1 MRKAAISHDVYTQS
15 PNHACIHRLAPK
27 MHPQGCSTLSPPPYM
42 SSAAAA
48 AIIIIAKPELQQ
60 YLSVL
65 LPLQEIANK
74 TLSNQISSNF
84 LYFSR
89 RRRRRRREPHPS
101 MSGGRKAH
109 YLDIVA
115 THTYLLDSSIP
126 PSNLVL
132 PEHDKT
138 PTMQKALAVF
148 KIQPETQRQPCKP
161 CYYNN
166 QPWNLQLKTRTKSRR
181 HRMRERKTH
190 KNTHKDGEILQSRK
204 KRWPTTSR
212 GQQHATKDLQHAF
225 LVLLHQFKR
234 AAAAAPIQTRCCCC
248 FFFFFPCA

>member
-1 MRKAAISHDVYTQS
+1 
-15 PNHACIHRLAPK
+15 
-27 MHPQGCSTLSPPPYM
+27 M

-48 AIIIIAKPELQQ
+48 AAATIIIIAKPELQQ

-89 RRRRRRREPHPS
+89 RRRRREPHPS

-109 YLDIVA
+109 YLDNVA

-132 PEHDKT
+132 PGHDKT
-138 PTMQKALAVF
+138 P
-148 KIQPETQRQPCKP
+148 
-161 CYYNN
+161 
-166 QPWNLQLKTRTKSRR
+166 
-181 HRMRERKTH
+181 H
-190 KNTHKDGEILQSRK
+190 
-204 KRWPTTSR
+204 
-212 GQQHATKDLQHAF
+212 HAKG
-225 LVLLHQFKR
+225 
-234 AAAAAPIQTRCCCC
+234 TRCL
-248 FFFFFPCA
+248 

>member
-48 AIIIIAKPELQQ
+48 IIIIIIIIAKPELQQ

-84 LYFSR
+84 LYFS
-89 RRRRRRREPHPS
+89 RRRRRREPHPS

-190 KNTHKDGEILQSRK
+190 KNTHTQRRRNSSISQEALANDFQG
-204 KRWPTTSR
+204 
-212 GQQHATKDLQHAF
+212 
-225 LVLLHQFKR
+225 
-234 AAAAAPIQTRCCCC
+234 AAARHKRLATRFLSTAAPIQTRCCCC
-248 FFFFFPCA
+248 CYFFFPCA

>member
-1 MRKAAISHDVYTQS
+1 
-15 PNHACIHRLAPK
+15 
-27 MHPQGCSTLSPPPYM
+27 M

-48 AIIIIAKPELQQ
+48 IITIAKPELQQ

-89 RRRRRRREPHPS
+89 RSRREPHPS

-109 YLDIVA
+109 HLDIVA

-132 PEHDKT
+132 PGHDKT
-138 PTMQKALAVF
+138 P
-148 KIQPETQRQPCKP
+148 
-161 CYYNN
+161 Y
-166 QPWNLQLKTRTKSRR
+166 
-181 HRMRERKTH
+181 
-190 KNTHKDGEILQSRK
+190 
-204 KRWPTTSR
+204 
-212 GQQHATKDLQHAF
+212 HAKGT
-225 LVLLHQFKR
+225 
-234 AAAAAPIQTRCCCC
+234 CCL
-248 FFFFFPCA
+248 

>member
-1 MRKAAISHDVYTQS
+1 
-15 PNHACIHRLAPK
+15 
-27 MHPQGCSTLSPPPYM
+27 M

-48 AIIIIAKPELQQ
+48 AIITIAKEQ

-89 RRRRRRREPHPS
+89 RRSRREPHPS

-109 YLDIVA
+109 HLVIVA
-115 THTYLLDSSIP
+115 THTYVLDSKRRIISTLLQHTLTYWIP
-126 PSNLVL
+126 LSLL
-132 PEHDKT
+132 QISYCRDKT
-138 PTMQKALAVF
+138 KPPTMQKALAVF

-166 QPWNLQLKTRTKSRR
+166 QPWNLQLLTRKKSRR
-181 HRMRERKTH
+181 HRMREREKHTKTH
-190 KNTHKDGEILQSRK
+190 INTKTAK
-204 KRWPTTSR
+204 
-212 GQQHATKDLQHAF
+212 
-225 LVLLHQFKR
+225 
-234 AAAAAPIQTRCCCC
+234 
-248 FFFFFPCA
+248 FFNLARSAGRRLPGGSSTPQKTCNTLS

>member
-1 MRKAAISHDVYTQS
+1 
-15 PNHACIHRLAPK
+15 
-27 MHPQGCSTLSPPPYM
+27 M

-48 AIIIIAKPELQQ
+48 IITIAKPELQQ

-65 LPLQEIANK
+65 LPFQEIANK

-84 LYFSR
+84 LYFSRRR

-132 PEHDKT
+132 PGHDKT
-138 PTMQKALAVF
+138 PHNAK
-148 KIQPETQRQPCKP
+148 
-161 CYYNN
+161 
-166 QPWNLQLKTRTKSRR
+166 
-181 HRMRERKTH
+181 
-190 KNTHKDGEILQSRK
+190 G
-204 KRWPTTSR
+204 
-212 GQQHATKDLQHAF
+212 
-225 LVLLHQFKR
+225 
-234 AAAAAPIQTRCCCC
+234 TRCL
-248 FFFFFPCA
+248 